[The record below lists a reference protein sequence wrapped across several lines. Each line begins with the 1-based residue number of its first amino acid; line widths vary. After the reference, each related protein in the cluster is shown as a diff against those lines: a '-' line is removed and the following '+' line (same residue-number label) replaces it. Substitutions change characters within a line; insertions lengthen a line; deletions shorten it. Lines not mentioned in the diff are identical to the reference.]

1 LKELKEILFGV
12 NIDSVYGDT
21 NLSISGI
28 SFDSRQIKQNN
39 IFIAIKGYD
48 LDGHNYIDQSI
59 NNGATVVVCET
70 LPKTINKYEI
80 VFIKVKCSKTALYT
94 ISSNLYGNPS
104 SKIDLIGVTGTNGK
118 TTIATLLFDLYTE
131 LEIKSGLIS
140 TVKISYDNK
149 NFQANQTTPDSLSIN
164 RFLSEMVNSNVR
176 YCFMEVSSHG
186 IDQNRTDG
194 LVFKGGIFTNL
205 THDHLDYHESFEN
218 YRDIKKQFFDSLS
231 NNSFALTNN
240 DDKNGMVMLQNTI
253 ADKYTYS
260 LNSVSDFKAKIL
272 ESSFDGMLL
281 KINSTEFWSKLVG
294 KFNAYN
300 ILSVYSAASILGL
313 PKNELLKAMSSL
325 DAVAGR
331 FQFYKKNKITAI
343 VDYAHTPDALENIL
357 KSINEIKTSENNLIT
372 VVGCGGNRDKSKR
385 PLMGDIASN
394 LSSKVIFTSDNPR
407 FEDPEIIIE
416 EMISGV
422 RSTNSNK
429 TISISNRKE
438 AIKAACQFARTN
450 DIILVA
456 GKGHESY
463 QEVKGV
469 RSDFDDFEIVKELL
483 NQKN

>member
-1 LKELKEILFGV
+1 MYKVEI
-12 NIDSVYGDT
+12 NSVVGNT
-21 NLSISGI
+21 SLSINKI
-28 SFDSRQIKQNN
+28 EFDSRLISDGDMY
-39 IFIAIKGYD
+39 IAITGVNV
-48 LDGHNYIDQSI
+48 DGHSFISQAI
-59 NNGATVVVCET
+59 QNGANCIVCE
-70 LPKTINKYEI
+70 KTPDIKTDGI
-80 VFIKVKCSKTALYT
+80 VYVNVKSSRKALAI
-94 ISSNLYGNPS
+94 ISSNYFDNPS
-104 SKIDLIGVTGTNGK
+104 SKLNLIGVTGTNGK

-218 YRDIKKQFFDSLS
+218 YRDTKKQFFDSLS

>member
-1 LKELKEILFGV
+1 MKLLREILYKV
-12 NIDSVYGDT
+12 EINSVVGNT
-21 NLSISGI
+21 SLSINKI
-28 SFDSRQIKQNN
+28 EFDSRLISDGDMY
-39 IFIAIKGYD
+39 IAITGVNV
-48 LDGHNYIDQSI
+48 DGHSFISQAI
-59 NNGATVVVCET
+59 QNGANCIVCE
-70 LPKTINKYEI
+70 KTPDIKTDGI
-80 VFIKVKCSKTALYT
+80 VYVNVKSSRKALAI
-94 ISSNLYGNPS
+94 ISSNYFDNPS
-104 SKIDLIGVTGTNGK
+104 SKLNLIGVTGTNGK

-218 YRDIKKQFFDSLS
+218 YRDTKKQFFDSLS

-416 EMISGV
+416 EMIRGV
-422 RSTNSNK
+422 KSTNSNK

-463 QEVKGV
+463 QDVKGV

>member
-1 LKELKEILFGV
+1 MKLLREILYKV
-12 NIDSVYGDT
+12 EINSVIGST
-21 NLSISGI
+21 SLSINKI
-28 SFDSRQIKQNN
+28 EFDSRLISDGDMY
-39 IFIAIKGYD
+39 IAISGVNV
-48 LDGHNYIDQSI
+48 DGHSFISQAI
-59 NNGATVVVCET
+59 KNGANCIVCEKI
-70 LPKTINKYEI
+70 PDNKTDGVVYVN
-80 VFIKVKCSKTALYT
+80 VKSSRKALAI
-94 ISSNLYGNPS
+94 ISSNYFDNPS
-104 SKIDLIGVTGTNGK
+104 SKLNLIGVTGTNGK
-118 TTIATLLFDLYTE
+118 TTIATLLFELYTE

-186 IDQNRTDG
+186 IDQNRIDG
-194 LVFKGGIFTNL
+194 LIFKGGIFTNL

-218 YRDIKKQFFDSLS
+218 YRDTKKRFFDSLT

>member
-1 LKELKEILFGV
+1 MKLLREILYKV
-12 NIDSVYGDT
+12 EINSVIGNT
-21 NLSISGI
+21 SLSINKI
-28 SFDSRQIKQNN
+28 EFDSRLISDGDMY
-39 IFIAIKGYD
+39 IAITGVNV
-48 LDGHNYIDQSI
+48 DGHSFISQAI
-59 NNGATVVVCET
+59 QNGANSIVCE
-70 LPKTINKYEI
+70 KTPENKTDGI
-80 VFIKVKCSKTALYT
+80 VYVNVKSSRKALAI
-94 ISSNLYGNPS
+94 ISSNYFDNPS
-104 SKIDLIGVTGTNGK
+104 SKLNLIGVTGTNGK

-218 YRDIKKQFFDSLS
+218 YRDTKKQFFDSLS

>member
-1 LKELKEILFGV
+1 MKLLREILYKV
-12 NIDSVYGDT
+12 EINSVVGST
-21 NLSISGI
+21 SLSINKI
-28 SFDSRQIKQNN
+28 EFDSRLISDGDMY
-39 IFIAIKGYD
+39 IAITGVNV
-48 LDGHNYIDQSI
+48 DGHSFISQAI
-59 NNGATVVVCET
+59 KNGANCIVCEKI
-70 LPKTINKYEI
+70 PDNKTDGVVYVN
-80 VFIKVKCSKTALYT
+80 VKSSRKALAI
-94 ISSNLYGNPS
+94 ISSNYFDNPS
-104 SKIDLIGVTGTNGK
+104 SKLNLIGVTGTNGK

-218 YRDIKKQFFDSLS
+218 YRDTKKQFFDSLS

>member
-1 LKELKEILFGV
+1 MKLLREILYKV
-12 NIDSVYGDT
+12 EINSVVGNT
-21 NLSISGI
+21 SLSINKI
-28 SFDSRQIKQNN
+28 EFDSRLISDGDMY
-39 IFIAIKGYD
+39 IAITGVNV
-48 LDGHNYIDQSI
+48 DGHSFISQAI
-59 NNGATVVVCET
+59 KNGANCIVCEKI
-70 LPKTINKYEI
+70 PDNKTDGVVYVN
-80 VFIKVKCSKTALYT
+80 VKSSRKALAI
-94 ISSNLYGNPS
+94 ISSNYFDNPS
-104 SKIDLIGVTGTNGK
+104 SKLNLIGVTGTNGK

-218 YRDIKKQFFDSLS
+218 YRDTKKQFFDSLS

-253 ADKYTYS
+253 ANKYTYS

>member
-1 LKELKEILFGV
+1 MKLLREILYKV
-12 NIDSVYGDT
+12 EINSVVGNT
-21 NLSISGI
+21 SLSINKI
-28 SFDSRQIKQNN
+28 EFDSRLISDGDMY
-39 IFIAIKGYD
+39 IAITGVNV
-48 LDGHNYIDQSI
+48 DGHSFISQAI
-59 NNGATVVVCET
+59 KNGANCIVCEKI
-70 LPKTINKYEI
+70 PDNKTDGVVYVN
-80 VFIKVKCSKTALYT
+80 VKSSRKALAI
-94 ISSNLYGNPS
+94 ISSNYFDNPS
-104 SKIDLIGVTGTNGK
+104 SKLNLIGVTGTNGK

-218 YRDIKKQFFDSLS
+218 YRDTKKQFFDSLS

-294 KFNAYN
+294 KFNVYN

>member
-1 LKELKEILFGV
+1 MKLLREILYKV
-12 NIDSVYGDT
+12 EINSVVGNT
-21 NLSISGI
+21 SLSINKI
-28 SFDSRQIKQNN
+28 EFDSRLISDGDMY
-39 IFIAIKGYD
+39 IAITGVNV
-48 LDGHNYIDQSI
+48 DGHSFISQAI
-59 NNGATVVVCET
+59 KNGANCIVCEKI
-70 LPKTINKYEI
+70 PDNKTDGVVYVN
-80 VFIKVKCSKTALYT
+80 VKSSRKALAI
-94 ISSNLYGNPS
+94 ISSNYFDNPS
-104 SKIDLIGVTGTNGK
+104 SKLNLIGVTGTNGK

-186 IDQNRTDG
+186 IDQNRIDG

-218 YRDIKKQFFDSLS
+218 YRDTKKQFFDSLS

>member
-1 LKELKEILFGV
+1 MKLLREILYKV
-12 NIDSVYGDT
+12 EINSVVGNT
-21 NLSISGI
+21 SLSINKI
-28 SFDSRQIKQNN
+28 EFDSRLISNGDMY
-39 IFIAIKGYD
+39 IAITGVNV
-48 LDGHNYIDQSI
+48 DGHSFISQAI
-59 NNGATVVVCET
+59 KNGANCIVCEKI
-70 LPKTINKYEI
+70 PDNKTDGVVYVNVNSSRK
-80 VFIKVKCSKTALYT
+80 ALAI
-94 ISSNLYGNPS
+94 ISSNYFDNPS
-104 SKIDLIGVTGTNGK
+104 SKLNLIGVTGTNGK
-118 TTIATLLFDLYTE
+118 TTIATLLFDLYTD

-218 YRDIKKQFFDSLS
+218 YRDTKKQFFDSLS

>member
-1 LKELKEILFGV
+1 MKLLREILYKV
-12 NIDSVYGDT
+12 EINSVVGNT
-21 NLSISGI
+21 SLSINKI
-28 SFDSRQIKQNN
+28 EFDSRLISDGDMY
-39 IFIAIKGYD
+39 IAITGVNV
-48 LDGHNYIDQSI
+48 DGHSFISQAI
-59 NNGATVVVCET
+59 QNGANCIVCE
-70 LPKTINKYEI
+70 KTPDIKTDGI
-80 VFIKVKCSKTALYT
+80 VYVNVKSSRKALAI
-94 ISSNLYGNPS
+94 ISSNYFDNPS
-104 SKIDLIGVTGTNGK
+104 SKLNLIGVTGTNGK

-218 YRDIKKQFFDSLS
+218 YRDTKKQFFDSLS

-313 PKNELLKAMSSL
+313 PKNELLKAISSL

-357 KSINEIKTSENNLIT
+357 KSINEIKTLENNLIT

>member
-1 LKELKEILFGV
+1 MKLLREILYKV
-12 NIDSVYGDT
+12 EINSVVGNT
-21 NLSISGI
+21 SLSINKI
-28 SFDSRQIKQNN
+28 EFDSRLISDGDMY
-39 IFIAIKGYD
+39 IAITGVNV
-48 LDGHNYIDQSI
+48 DGHSFISQAI
-59 NNGATVVVCET
+59 KNGANCIVCEKI
-70 LPKTINKYEI
+70 PDNKTDGVVYVN
-80 VFIKVKCSKTALYT
+80 VKSSRKALAI
-94 ISSNLYGNPS
+94 ISSNYFDNPS
-104 SKIDLIGVTGTNGK
+104 SKLNLIGVTGTNGK

-218 YRDIKKQFFDSLS
+218 YRDTKKQFFDSLS

-469 RSDFDDFEIVKELL
+469 RSEFDDFEIVKELL

>member
-1 LKELKEILFGV
+1 MKLLREILYKV
-12 NIDSVYGDT
+12 EINSVVGNT
-21 NLSISGI
+21 SLSINKI
-28 SFDSRQIKQNN
+28 EFDSRLISDGDMY
-39 IFIAIKGYD
+39 IAITGVNV
-48 LDGHNYIDQSI
+48 DGHSFISQAI
-59 NNGATVVVCET
+59 QNGANCIVCE
-70 LPKTINKYEI
+70 KTPDNKTDGI
-80 VFIKVKCSKTALYT
+80 VYVNVKSSRKALAI
-94 ISSNLYGNPS
+94 ISSNYFDNPS
-104 SKIDLIGVTGTNGK
+104 SKLNLIGVTGTNGK

-218 YRDIKKQFFDSLS
+218 YRDTKKQFFDSLS

-357 KSINEIKTSENNLIT
+357 KSINEIKTLENNLIT

>member
-1 LKELKEILFGV
+1 MKLLREILYKV
-12 NIDSVYGDT
+12 EINSVVGNT
-21 NLSISGI
+21 SLSINKI
-28 SFDSRQIKQNN
+28 EFDSRLISDGDMY
-39 IFIAIKGYD
+39 IAITGVNV
-48 LDGHNYIDQSI
+48 DGHSFISQAI
-59 NNGATVVVCET
+59 QNGANCIVCK
-70 LPKTINKYEI
+70 KTPVIKTDGI
-80 VFIKVKCSKTALYT
+80 VYVNVKSSRKALAI
-94 ISSNLYGNPS
+94 ISSNYFDNPS
-104 SKIDLIGVTGTNGK
+104 SKLNLIGVTGTNGK

-218 YRDIKKQFFDSLS
+218 YRDTKKQFFDSLS

>member
-1 LKELKEILFGV
+1 MKLLREILYKV
-12 NIDSVYGDT
+12 EINSVIGNT
-21 NLSISGI
+21 SLSINKI
-28 SFDSRQIKQNN
+28 EFDSRLISDGDMY
-39 IFIAIKGYD
+39 IAITGVNV
-48 LDGHNYIDQSI
+48 DGHSFISQAI
-59 NNGATVVVCET
+59 QNGANCIVCEKI
-70 LPKTINKYEI
+70 PDNKTDGVVYVN
-80 VFIKVKCSKTALYT
+80 VKSSRKALAI
-94 ISSNLYGNPS
+94 ISSNYFDNPS
-104 SKIDLIGVTGTNGK
+104 SKLNLIGVTGTNGK
-118 TTIATLLFDLYTE
+118 TTIATLLFDLYTV

-194 LVFKGGIFTNL
+194 LIFKGGIFTNL

-218 YRDIKKQFFDSLS
+218 YRDTKKRFFDSLS

-240 DDKNGMVMLQNTI
+240 DDKNGMFMLQNTI

-313 PKNELLKAMSSL
+313 PKNELLKAISSL

-456 GKGHESY
+456 GKGHESF

>member
-1 LKELKEILFGV
+1 MKLLREILYKVEINSVIGNTSLSINKIEFDSRLISDGDMYIAITGV
-12 NIDSVYGDT
+12 NIDGHSF
-21 NLSISGI
+21 IS
-28 SFDSRQIKQNN
+28 Q
-39 IFIAIKGYD
+39 AI
-48 LDGHNYIDQSI
+48 Q
-59 NNGATVVVCET
+59 NGANCIVCE
-70 LPKTINKYEI
+70 KTPDIKTDGI
-80 VFIKVKCSKTALYT
+80 VYVNVKSSRKALAI
-94 ISSNLYGNPS
+94 ISSNYFDNPS
-104 SKIDLIGVTGTNGK
+104 SKLNLIGVTGTNGK

-218 YRDIKKQFFDSLS
+218 YRDTKKQFFDSLS

-325 DAVAGR
+325 DAVTGR

-422 RSTNSNK
+422 KSTNSNK

-438 AIKAACQFARTN
+438 AIKAAFQFARTN

>member
-1 LKELKEILFGV
+1 MKLLREILYKV
-12 NIDSVYGDT
+12 EINSVVGNT
-21 NLSISGI
+21 SLLINKIE
-28 SFDSRQIKQNN
+28 FDSRLISDGDMY
-39 IFIAIKGYD
+39 IAIAGVNV
-48 LDGHNYIDQSI
+48 DGHSFISQAI
-59 NNGATVVVCET
+59 QNGANCIVCE
-70 LPKTINKYEI
+70 KTPENKTDGVVY
-80 VFIKVKCSKTALYT
+80 VNVKSSRKAQAI
-94 ISSNLYGNPS
+94 ISSNYFDNPS
-104 SKIDLIGVTGTNGK
+104 SKLNLIGVTGTNGK

-140 TVKISYDNK
+140 TVKISFDNK

-164 RFLSEMVNSNVR
+164 RFLSEMVNANVR

-218 YRDIKKQFFDSLS
+218 YRDTKKQFFDSLS

-331 FQFYKKNKITAI
+331 FQFYKKK
-343 VDYAHTPDALENIL
+343 
-357 KSINEIKTSENNLIT
+357 
-372 VVGCGGNRDKSKR
+372 
-385 PLMGDIASN
+385 
-394 LSSKVIFTSDNPR
+394 
-407 FEDPEIIIE
+407 
-416 EMISGV
+416 
-422 RSTNSNK
+422 
-429 TISISNRKE
+429 
-438 AIKAACQFARTN
+438 
-450 DIILVA
+450 
-456 GKGHESY
+456 
-463 QEVKGV
+463 
-469 RSDFDDFEIVKELL
+469 
-483 NQKN
+483 

>member
-1 LKELKEILFGV
+1 MKLLREILYKV
-12 NIDSVYGDT
+12 EISSVVGNT
-21 NLSISGI
+21 SLSINKI
-28 SFDSRQIKQNN
+28 EFDSRLISDGDMY
-39 IFIAIKGYD
+39 IAINGVNV
-48 LDGHNYIDQSI
+48 DGHSFISQAI
-59 NNGATVVVCET
+59 KNGANCIVCEKI
-70 LPKTINKYEI
+70 PDNKTDGVVYVN
-80 VFIKVKCSKTALYT
+80 VKSSRKALAI
-94 ISSNLYGNPS
+94 ISSNYFDNPS
-104 SKIDLIGVTGTNGK
+104 SKLNLIGVTGTNGK

-149 NFQANQTTPDSLSIN
+149 NFNANQTTPDSLSIN
-164 RFLSEMVNSNVR
+164 RFLSQMVNSNVR

-218 YRDIKKQFFDSLS
+218 YRDTKKQFFDSLS

-469 RSDFDDFEIVKELL
+469 RRDFDDFEIVKELL

>member
-1 LKELKEILFGV
+1 LKLLREILYKV
-12 NIDSVYGDT
+12 EINSVVGNT
-21 NLSISGI
+21 SLSINKI
-28 SFDSRQIKQNN
+28 EFDSRLISDGDMY
-39 IFIAIKGYD
+39 IAITGVNV
-48 LDGHNYIDQSI
+48 DGHSFISQAI
-59 NNGATVVVCET
+59 KNGANCIVCEKI
-70 LPKTINKYEI
+70 PDNKTDGVVYVN
-80 VFIKVKCSKTALYT
+80 VKSSRKALAI
-94 ISSNLYGNPS
+94 ISSNYFDNPS
-104 SKIDLIGVTGTNGK
+104 SKLNLIGVTGTNGK

-218 YRDIKKQFFDSLS
+218 YRDTKKQFFDSLS

-260 LNSVSDFKAKIL
+260 LNSISDFKAKIL

>member
-1 LKELKEILFGV
+1 MKLLREILYKV
-12 NIDSVYGDT
+12 EINSVIGNT
-21 NLSISGI
+21 SLSINKI
-28 SFDSRQIKQNN
+28 EFDSRLISDGDMY
-39 IFIAIKGYD
+39 IAITGVNV
-48 LDGHNYIDQSI
+48 DGHSFISQAI
-59 NNGATVVVCET
+59 QNGANCIVCEKI
-70 LPKTINKYEI
+70 PDNKTDGVVYVN
-80 VFIKVKCSKTALYT
+80 VKSSRKALAI
-94 ISSNLYGNPS
+94 ISSNYFDNPS
-104 SKIDLIGVTGTNGK
+104 SKLNLIGVTGTNGK

-149 NFQANQTTPDSLSIN
+149 NFQANQTTPDSLLIN

-194 LVFKGGIFTNL
+194 LIFKGGIFTNL

-218 YRDIKKQFFDSLS
+218 YRDTKKRFFDSLS

-343 VDYAHTPDALENIL
+343 IDYAHTPDALENIL

-416 EMISGV
+416 EMITGV
-422 RSTNSNK
+422 KSTNSNK

>member
-1 LKELKEILFGV
+1 MKLLREILYKV
-12 NIDSVYGDT
+12 EINSVVGNT
-21 NLSISGI
+21 SLSINKI
-28 SFDSRQIKQNN
+28 EFDSRLISDGDMY
-39 IFIAIKGYD
+39 IAITGVNV
-48 LDGHNYIDQSI
+48 DGHSFISQAI
-59 NNGATVVVCET
+59 QNGANCIVCE
-70 LPKTINKYEI
+70 KTPDIKTDGI
-80 VFIKVKCSKTALYT
+80 VYVNVKSSRKALAI
-94 ISSNLYGNPS
+94 ISSNYFDNPS
-104 SKIDLIGVTGTNGK
+104 SKLNLIGVTGTNGK

-218 YRDIKKQFFDSLS
+218 YRDTKKQFFDSLS
-231 NNSFALTNN
+231 NNSFALINN

-422 RSTNSNK
+422 KSTNSNK

>member
-1 LKELKEILFGV
+1 VE
-12 NIDSVYGDT
+12 IDSVIGNT
-21 NLSISGI
+21 SLSINKI
-28 SFDSRQIKQNN
+28 EFDSRLISDGDMY
-39 IFIAIKGYD
+39 IAISGVNV
-48 LDGHNYIDQSI
+48 DGHSFISEAIQ
-59 NNGATVVVCET
+59 NGANCIVCE
-70 LPKTINKYEI
+70 KTPENKTDGVVY
-80 VFIKVKCSKTALYT
+80 VNVKSSRKALAI
-94 ISSNLYGNPS
+94 ISSNYFDNPS
-104 SKIDLIGVTGTNGK
+104 SKLNLVGVTGTNGK
-118 TTIATLLFDLYTE
+118 TTIATLLFDLYTA

-186 IDQNRTDG
+186 IDQNRTEG

-218 YRDIKKQFFDSLS
+218 YRDTKKRFFDSLS

-253 ADKYTYS
+253 ANKHTYS
-260 LNSVSDFKAKIL
+260 LNSISDFKAKIL

-313 PKNELLKAMSSL
+313 PKNELLKAISSL

-463 QEVKGV
+463 QEVQGV
-469 RSDFDDFEIVKELL
+469 RSDFDDFEIIKELL

>member
-1 LKELKEILFGV
+1 MKLLREILYKV
-12 NIDSVYGDT
+12 EINSVVGNT
-21 NLSISGI
+21 SLSINKI
-28 SFDSRQIKQNN
+28 EFDSRLISDGDMY
-39 IFIAIKGYD
+39 IAITGVNV
-48 LDGHNYIDQSI
+48 DGHSFISQAI
-59 NNGATVVVCET
+59 QNGANCIVCE
-70 LPKTINKYEI
+70 KTPDIKTDGI
-80 VFIKVKCSKTALYT
+80 VYVNVKSSRKALAI
-94 ISSNLYGNPS
+94 ISSNYFDNPS
-104 SKIDLIGVTGTNGK
+104 SKLNLIGVTGTNGK

-218 YRDIKKQFFDSLS
+218 YRDTKKQFFDSLS

-281 KINSTEFWSKLVG
+281 KINTTEFWSKLVG

>member
-1 LKELKEILFGV
+1 MKLLREILYKV
-12 NIDSVYGDT
+12 EINSVVGNT
-21 NLSISGI
+21 SLSINKI
-28 SFDSRQIKQNN
+28 EFDSRLISDGDMY
-39 IFIAIKGYD
+39 IAITGVNV
-48 LDGHNYIDQSI
+48 DGHSFISQAI
-59 NNGATVVVCET
+59 KNGANCIVCEKI
-70 LPKTINKYEI
+70 PDNKTDGVVYVN
-80 VFIKVKCSKTALYT
+80 VKSSRKALAI
-94 ISSNLYGNPS
+94 ISSNYFDNPS
-104 SKIDLIGVTGTNGK
+104 SKLNLIGVTGTNGK

-218 YRDIKKQFFDSLS
+218 YRDTKKQFFDSLS

-281 KINSTEFWSKLVG
+281 KINTTEFWSKLVG